1 MAWDSK
7 GDIVAQTV
15 QIVDE
20 GPITVSGRIDDHS
33 TVVLVCTDP
42 KQTVTVTG
50 KVDGHSSLTIDA
62 KGPVVVGQSGGDN
75 GKVDGG
81 SSVDVTAGGAVTFGG
96 PIHNCAVTLRSHG
109 SITCT
114 GGVDYGARVR
124 QVADG
129 NIVLTGDIEGNEFDH
144 GPSRVELVSNRGS
157 VTVTGKVGGKSSVWL
172 TAATDVAIGSTG
184 PQDPTIDGESFVVGL
199 AGGTISLGGG
209 IHDDKTT
216 VDLAAGGAVTIG
228 KDVAAGVIRLLSAA
242 SSITVTGTVSPK
254 VTSWPP
260 KAFAPKA
267 GDTAPDE
274 TAWSDP
280 ALLLPTGP
288 RAGYWWENWGKTF
301 GYVAP
306 FRSLPR
312 TLDDLVKAVQGAGN
326 VDRPD
331 LTPVKAV
338 GGGWSFS
345 DAALPFTT
353 TAEVDAASVLH
364 RGEWQHQDVRN
375 VLEGRGDTPIQPMDL
390 HPQAVTRNVA
400 FSTMFDRPAL
410 RQVTASGPQLPASGA
425 VRLID
430 TRALASSLQGE
441 FDQIRATT
449 TVGPGRPRHLREILF
464 HVEAGITMSDLQ
476 QLLDHQFPRLA
487 IQATG
492 GSPGATLAGTLSTA
506 THGGEFRWRLL
517 VDRVRAVHLVGPGGV
532 QWWIEGDVPVADP
545 VKLAARYPGIRFIG
559 AGWSGVPGL
568 GAQDVLRAVA
578 VSMGAMGVIYSVV
591 LSVVPQFGLRQVVH
605 PTTWPALLAAAGTSE
620 GELRKG
626 TAGPNQLVLTAL
638 MDGTINGT
646 GIPNDNSLQQNVYVD
661 LAINPINR
669 DCWVVNRQVTLTL
682 PDDPDGGSAGAGD
695 FLTALSRAL
704 GARDVDRFTE
714 SVVVGRIFDFLSWAT
729 DQPDLGSTLAEAAR
743 LAAFVGGLSDPLGGI
758 LAAGSAQAV
767 LNALNASGH
776 PDRGLS
782 FVGDVL
788 TGFFHA
794 LEGTT
799 QGQNP
804 DGTTRDGGNADL
816 TNVAYRVGAIGW
828 PDTGL
833 PGRGLEIALD
843 PANAFTFLQTQIFDE
858 VLADAAA
865 ANNPL
870 LGYISVRLCPQTETL
885 LGMQQFAPVSVMIEV
900 VSYRSP
906 QAAGVIDA
914 IQDKAKA
921 WSPADGLKPLLH
933 WGLENDRIGAA
944 DLVGTPLHQ
953 PYAGG
958 MTRLAAF
965 SAIRAYLAA
974 GGAPVFDNTFVTRL
988 GL

>member
-1 MAWDSK
+1 MSWDSN

-20 GPITVSGRIDDHS
+20 GPITVSGKIDDHS

-42 KQTVTVTG
+42 KNTVTVTG
-50 KVDGHSSLTIDA
+50 KVDNHSSLTIDA
-62 KGPVVVGQSGGDN
+62 KGPVILGQAGGDD

-81 SSVDVTAGGAVTFGG
+81 SSVDVTAGGAVTLGG
-96 PIHNCAVTLRSHG
+96 PMHDCAVTLRAHG
-109 SITCT
+109 PLTAT

-124 QVADG
+124 LVADG
-129 NIVLTGDIEGNEFDH
+129 NIVLTGDVQGNEWGH
-144 GPSRVELVSNRGS
+144 GPSRVELVSDGGS
-157 VTVTGKVGGKSSVWL
+157 VTVTGKIGGKSSAWL
-172 TAATDVAIGSTG
+172 TAAMNASIGSTG
-184 PQDPTIDGESFVVGL
+184 PQDPTIDGESFVVAL
-199 AGGTISLGGG
+199 AGGTITLGGG
-209 IHDDKTT
+209 IHDDNTT
-216 VDLAAGGAVTIG
+216 VDLAAAGAVTIG
-228 KDVAAGVIRLLSAA
+228 KDVSAGVIRLLSTAG
-242 SSITVTGTVSPK
+242 SISVTGKVSPK

-260 KAFAPKA
+260 MAFTPKA

-274 TAWSDP
+274 TEWADP
-280 ALLLPTGP
+280 ALLTPTGP

-312 TLDDLVKAVQGAGN
+312 TLGDLVKAVQGTGN

-353 TAEVDAASVLH
+353 PAEVDAASVLR

-375 VLEGRGDTPIQPMDL
+375 VLEGRGDIPIRPMDL

-400 FSTMFDRPAL
+400 FSTMFDRPNL
-410 RQVTASGPQLPASGA
+410 RQVTSSGPQLPASGA
-425 VRLID
+425 VRIID

-441 FDQIRATT
+441 FERIRAKATT
-449 TVGPGRPRHLREILF
+449 TPGRPRRPHEILF

-506 THGGEFRWRLL
+506 THGGEFQFPLL
-517 VDRVRAVHLVGPGGV
+517 VDRVRAIHLIGPGGV
-532 QWWIEGDVPVADP
+532 QWWIEGDEPVADP
-545 VKLAARYPGIRFIG
+545 KNLALRYNGIRFIG
-559 AGWSGVPGL
+559 AGWSGIPGL
-568 GAQDVLRAVA
+568 GPQDVLRAVA
-578 VSMGAMGVIYSVV
+578 VSMGTMGVIYSVV

-605 PTTWPALLAAAGTSE
+605 PTTWPALLAAAKTSE
-620 GELRKG
+620 DELRKG
-626 TAGPNQLVLTAL
+626 TAAANQAVLDAL
-638 MDGTINGT
+638 RNGMTNGT
-646 GIPNDNSLQQNVYVD
+646 GIPDDGSPQTNVYID
-661 LAINPINR
+661 LAINPLNQ
-669 DCWVVNRQVTLTL
+669 DCWIVNRQVTPAL
-682 PDDPDGGSAGAGD
+682 PDDPDGGSGAGD
-695 FLTALSRAL
+695 FLSALPRAL
-704 GARDVDRFTE
+704 GARDVDRFQD
-714 SVVVGRIFDFLSWAT
+714 SVPIGRIFDFLSWAT
-729 DQPDLGSTLAEAAR
+729 NTPDLINTLPEAGR
-743 LAAFVGGLSDPLGGI
+743 LAAFVGGLGDPLGGV

-767 LNALNASGH
+767 LNALNVPGN
-776 PDRGLS
+776 PDRGLP
-782 FVGDVL
+782 FVADLL

-804 DGTTRDGGNADL
+804 DGSTREGGNADI

-828 PDTGL
+828 PDSGL
-833 PGRGLEIALD
+833 PGRGLEVALD
-843 PANAFTFLQTQIFDE
+843 PANAFSFLQTQIFDD
-858 VLADAAA
+858 VLAGAIA
-865 ANNPL
+865 ANDPL
-870 LGYISVRLCPQTETL
+870 FGYISVRVCPQTETL
-885 LGMQQFAPVSVMIEV
+885 LGMQQFGPVSVMIEV

-906 QAAGVIDA
+906 EAAGLIDA

-921 WSPADGLKPLLH
+921 WSPGGAVKPLLH
-933 WGLENDRIGAA
+933 WGLENDRLSAA
-944 DLVGTPLHQ
+944 DLAATPLGQ

-958 MTRLAAF
+958 MTRLQAF
-965 SAIRAYLAA
+965 SAIRQYLLA
-974 GGAPVFDNTFVTRL
+974 GHAPVFDNTFVTRL